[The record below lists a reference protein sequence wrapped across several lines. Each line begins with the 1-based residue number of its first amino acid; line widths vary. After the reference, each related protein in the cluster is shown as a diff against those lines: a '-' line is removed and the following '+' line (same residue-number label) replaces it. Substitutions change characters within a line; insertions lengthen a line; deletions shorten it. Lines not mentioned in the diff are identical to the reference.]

1 MTLEYE
7 FKIIHG
13 STSGCE
19 KKLNQWRQDY
29 GIEIKSMSTIPKTP
43 NRGSL
48 KSLFE
53 IETVV
58 ILLTRWKKQEP
69 RE

>member
-1 MTLEYE
+1 MAFEYE

-19 KKLNQWRQDY
+19 KKLNQWRRDY
-29 GIEIKSMSTIPKTP
+29 GIEIKSMSAIPKTP

-53 IETVV
+53 TEKVV
-58 ILLTRWKKQEP
+58 ILLTRWKKLE
-69 RE
+69 EDK